1 MGDSDKEAFIDGFQE
16 AMSQANEQTK
26 RICTVIR
33 QEASKSENNFSIEA
47 MGSVA
52 FVCTSQSDTA
62 DFSKVT
68 VKDVDEFYAEP
79 LNQRIPLVYSMA
91 WLRDR
96 ARGTKTRGQLIDELD
111 KYRDAFKVKSK
122 ESPQ

>member
-1 MGDSDKEAFIDGFQE
+1 MDDSDKEAFIDGFQE

-33 QEASKSENNFSIEA
+33 QEASRSENNFSIEA
-47 MGSVA
+47 MSSIA
-52 FVCTSQSDTA
+52 FVCASQSDTA

-68 VKDVDEFYAEP
+68 VKDLDEFYAEP
-79 LNQRIPLVYSMA
+79 LNQCIPLVYSMA

-96 ARGTKTRGQLIDELD
+96 ARSTKTRGQLIDELD